1 MNLFQKITKKLCQN
15 SQTEGYFSV
24 PEQFSGNCG
33 ENDFSKMISKRAL
46 KLYERQCDIKR
57 FSKLV
62 LSDPENLSHE
72 KMVEDLINSGVKDY
86 SSEDEID
93 LLTTNERLMK
103 DLGIID

>member
-1 MNLFQKITKKLCQN
+1 MNLFQKITKRLCQN
-15 SQTEGYFSV
+15 VQTERFSSV
-24 PEQFSGNCG
+24 PEHFSGIYG

-62 LSDPENLSHE
+62 LSDPENISHE
-72 KMVEDLINSGVKDY
+72 EMVENLLNSDVKDCT
-86 SSEDEID
+86 EDDEIE